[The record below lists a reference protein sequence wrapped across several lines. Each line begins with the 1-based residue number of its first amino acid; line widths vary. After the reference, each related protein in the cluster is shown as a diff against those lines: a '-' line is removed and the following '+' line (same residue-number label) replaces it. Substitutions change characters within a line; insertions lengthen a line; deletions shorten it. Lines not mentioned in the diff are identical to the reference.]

1 MSRRYCREHPFPSE
15 DASQDNDSGEEE
27 DSLEDNPWD
36 LQSGHGSHVAGMIYA
51 RELMEGGNA
60 VISRREQFRRVS
72 MAWHRFWRFG
82 SAYAGVGCK
91 RKRGAEDDV
100 QEVQRARWKRLRDV
114 DIKEELKHMLGEQ
127 AQFRRLQE
135 PTIKAIIRGESPIL
149 VVMGTGAGKSILF

>member
-1 MSRRYCREHPFPSE
+1 MKWTSERMRHIMQEASMRWIGVKLHISAWRQISIAMSRRYCREHPFPSE

-72 MAWHRFWRFG
+72 MA
-82 SAYAGVGCK
+82 
-91 RKRGAEDDV
+91 
-100 QEVQRARWKRLRDV
+100 
-114 DIKEELKHMLGEQ
+114 
-127 AQFRRLQE
+127 
-135 PTIKAIIRGESPIL
+135 
-149 VVMGTGAGKSILF
+149 